1 MIGKIRQIIP
11 LCWSLCVASIG
22 GASENA
28 SLPIVA
34 DGRSAYVIIHA
45 EGAPQSVME
54 ASGELQSCVRE
65 ATGVEL
71 ACLPDT
77 QAGEGPFISIGQTRQ
92 ATEAGLA
99 ADSLEEERFRIV
111 TREGNLFILGPDT
124 PDGGWT
130 ARGGTSTGSANGV
143 YVFLEENLGVRWLM
157 PGADGRDVPARREW
171 RLPALDQSGGPG
183 FAMRELSHLWDFA
196 SPEQTRAI
204 QAWMRRLRLGSSVA
218 IRWQGSHRA
227 DHWQH
232 NWRWLT
238 DDHALFAAHP
248 EWFAM
253 DASGKRWHSL
263 NQYAKLETTNPALIR
278 FFADRAIATLKSS
291 ERPRPFSLTPNDA
304 PSRWSESPESKA
316 WYDPAIGEG
325 RETAEFKP
333 QVPSKTSL
341 VMKWYADVA
350 ELVAKDYPQGRL
362 TGFIYSDYLYPPVTF
377 TGALPENLSL
387 IFCAPN
393 YGYELGQEPA
403 RQRLT
408 RLLEAWSQ
416 RARGELYYYDIPSL
430 LLRQEDSD
438 ARANFPGTTALI
450 TPAAPETLD
459 FLFSTL
465 QRFRL
470 KGAYLYGA
478 ASWSNAALAN
488 YLVAR
493 LLWAPEE
500 NALALQK
507 EWLARAYGPK
517 AGARMEVFYHRL
529 DALYQK
535 FGYIGYNL
543 TAEMLRR
550 IYAESITELET
561 LLEAALAEPMTPVQT
576 RRLEAL
582 TRKLIALQWRLK
594 NMKLLAA
601 DYRSSFTRSQ
611 SEVIALLLDSSGD
624 TPAFPGILPPGSAFQ
639 REEAFANVSLRAELP
654 ETKAPRL
661 HANTWAVLYSTKVQR
676 VTLLPRRVDHG
687 ASVATYEIRDAGGTT
702 LARGILAEGE
712 TVSFSAEAGQSYFLL
727 MPPRSRRSA
736 HPTRCELVIP
746 GAALGQLREEA
757 DAVILRETGAT
768 LYAWSD
774 KGSPQATEEGVM
786 LRK

>member
-1 MIGKIRQIIP
+1 M
-11 LCWSLCVASIG
+11 SVAA
-22 GASENA
+22 ASEQA
-28 SLPIVA
+28 PLSLVA
-34 DGRSAYVIIHA
+34 EGRSAYVIIHG
-45 EGAPQSVME
+45 EGAPRSVIE
-54 ASGELQSCVRE
+54 ASEELQSCVRE

-71 ACLPDT
+71 PCLPDT
-77 QAGEGPFISIGQTRQ
+77 KVGQGPFISIGQTRQ
-92 ATEAGLA
+92 AVEAGLV
-99 ADSLEEERFRIV
+99 DSGLGEEHFRIV
-111 TREGNLFILGPDT
+111 TRKGNLFILGPDT
-124 PDGGWT
+124 PDDGWT
-130 ARGGTSTGSANGV
+130 SQGGSSAGSANGV
-143 YVFLEENLGVRWLM
+143 YVFLEESLGVRWLM

-171 RLPALDQSGGPG
+171 QLPVLDQSGGPG
-183 FAMRELSHLWDFA
+183 FPMRELSHLTDFA

-204 QAWMRRLRLGSSVA
+204 HAWMRRLRLGSSVA
-218 IRWQGSHRA
+218 IRWQGSHPA

-238 DDHALFAAHP
+238 DDPTLFATHP

-253 DASGKRWHSL
+253 NANGKRWHPL
-263 NQYAKLETTNPALIR
+263 NAYAKLETTDPALVR

-291 ERPRPFSLTPNDA
+291 ARPRPFSLTPNDA

-350 ELVAKDYPQGRL
+350 ALVAQDYPEGRL

-377 TGALPENLSL
+377 TGTLPENVSL

-393 YGYELGQEPA
+393 YGYELGLAPA

-416 RARGELYYYDIPSL
+416 RLKGGLYYYDIPSL

-438 ARANFPGTTALI
+438 ARSNFPGTTALI
-450 TPAAPETLD
+450 TPAAPETLN

-465 QRFRL
+465 RRFQL

-493 LLWAPEE
+493 LLWAPQED
-500 NALALQK
+500 AVALQK
-507 EWLARAYGPK
+507 EWIARAYGPQ

-529 DALYQK
+529 DALYHA

-543 TAEMLRR
+543 TAEMLRK
-550 IYAESITELET
+550 IYAEPYAELEA
-561 LLEAALAEPMTPVQT
+561 LLEAALTEPMTPIQK
-576 RRLEAL
+576 RRLERLA
-582 TRKLIALQWRLK
+582 RNFIALQWRLK

-601 DYRSSFTRSQ
+601 DYHSSFTRSGP
-611 SEVIALLLDSSGD
+611 EVTTLLLDPSGD
-624 TPAFPGILPPGSAFQ
+624 APAFPGILPPGRAFQ
-639 REEAFANVSLRAELP
+639 REEAFANVSPRAELP
-654 ETKAPRL
+654 KGERPRL
-661 HANTWAVLYSTKVQR
+661 HPDTWAVLYSTKAQT

-687 ASVATYEIRDAGGTT
+687 AYVAAYEIRDDGGTT
-702 LARGILAEGE
+702 LARGLLSEGE
-712 TVSFSAEAGQSYFLL
+712 PVSFPAEAGRSYFLF
-727 MPPRSRRSA
+727 MPARSRRSTY
-736 HPTRCELVIP
+736 PTRCELLIA
-746 GAALGQLREEA
+746 GAALAEFRETA
-757 DAVILRETGAT
+757 DAVFLRGSGST

-774 KGSPQATEEGVM
+774 KGSPKATEEGVV
-786 LRK
+786 LHK